1 MKYALLTC
9 CLFASLF
16 TFSQGT
22 EAGDITFGVGMDA
35 GIYKTSGTRSYSVT
49 NFDSTETF
57 KDTAAAW
64 FVPIHVEY
72 CFHHMLSAGAL
83 VKFGRYF
90 VEDKEFESQTNVAQV
105 YGLTID
111 FHPLKND
118 YFDPY
123 LRITNGY
130 SSLKI
135 NHQEFTS
142 IGTLAQTNESRSAGY
157 HFEID
162 AGIRAY
168 FGKHIGLNVYGGY
181 NIYNLNLKD
190 LTIDGKSEPAFKQD
204 MVAKGV
210 EIGMAIVG
218 RF

>member
-1 MKYALLTC
+1 MKYALLTL
-9 CLFASLF
+9 CLFFSLF

-22 EAGDITFGVGMDA
+22 EAGDITFGVGMEI
-35 GIYKTSGTRSYSVT
+35 GLYKTSGTRTATFGNVET
-49 NFDSTETF
+49 TESF

-72 CFHHMLSAGAL
+72 CVHHMVSAGAL
-83 VKFGRYF
+83 WKFGRYYQE
-90 VEDKEFESQTNVAQV
+90 EDKLIERTNNAQV

-111 FHPLKND
+111 FHPLKNE

-130 SSLKI
+130 SVLKI
-135 NHQEFTS
+135 SEEVRTNN
-142 IGTLAQTNESRSAGY
+142 GVLAFTNESKSAGY

-168 FGKHIGLNVYGGY
+168 FGRHIGLNVNGGY
-181 NIYNLNLKD
+181 NIYNLDLKE
-190 LTIDGKSEPAFKQD
+190 LTSNSTQLTWFNQD

-210 EIGMAIVG
+210 EIGMALVG